1 MSKKYVYVVIGSTGE
16 YSDHDDWY
24 VAAYLNAREAKKH
37 VLLATEA
44 GNARMASIE
53 SYHGSRGA
61 TPYDK
66 DFHSD
71 YSRGATPYDKDFHS
85 DYSGFNYTYAMIQL
99 HDTAPER
106 KK

>member
-1 MSKKYVYVVIGSTGE
+1 MSKKYVFVVVGSTGE
-16 YSDHDDWY
+16 YSDHDEWY

-53 SYHGSRGA
+53 SHYDSRGA

-66 DFHSD
+66 NFHSD
-71 YSRGATPYDKDFHS
+71 YT
-85 DYSGFNYTYAMIQL
+85 GFNYTYAMIQL
-99 HDTAPER
+99 HDMAPER